1 MLTVSYSH
9 LYMAE
14 VGGVS
19 GALVCDC
26 VYLMLVVFPV
36 HSLVELR
43 FLVFLV
49 SFAASGKCAFH
60 VHCGCTAVCCCSE
73 GLQEASNGF

>member
-1 MLTVSYSH
+1 MVVSLGGHRAYRVSYSH

-14 VGGVS
+14 VMGGVS
-19 GALVCDC
+19 GALACDR

-36 HSLVELR
+36 HSFVELR

-49 SFAASGKCAFH
+49 SFAASGKVCLSRALWL
-60 VHCGCTAVCCCSE
+60 HCSV
-73 GLQEASNGF
+73 LL

>member
-49 SFAASGKCAFH
+49 SFAASGKC
-60 VHCGCTAVCCCSE
+60 GCTAVCCCSE